1 LSFSNTWFA
10 TISLFFLALD
20 FLFVHCSTRV
30 FSFPLP
36 HANRPLKMPFAT
48 TAAQKISY
56 LTRSFKILGTKCLV
70 FQFSSSSVMWDFPDF
85 YVNNYL
91 TNSSQVYFT
100 LFYFFSAFAHV
111 FLLMS
116 SILRWFLI
124 IYLLYLSFVI
134 SFFNQ
139 SCHIFVFLIDF
150 KENFLSILNTF
161 TVFMYSLI

>member
-1 LSFSNTWFA
+1 
-10 TISLFFLALD
+10 
-20 FLFVHCSTRV
+20 
-30 FSFPLP
+30 LP

-100 LFYFFSAFAHV
+100 LFSFFFRFCPCISAYVFNTSMISYYLSSLPFFCFLIFQPILPYFCLSNWFQRKFSFYFEYVYCFHV
-111 FLLMS
+111 FINLVL
-116 SILRWFLI
+116 
-124 IYLLYLSFVI
+124 
-134 SFFNQ
+134 
-139 SCHIFVFLIDF
+139 
-150 KENFLSILNTF
+150 F
-161 TVFMYSLI
+161 TMFS